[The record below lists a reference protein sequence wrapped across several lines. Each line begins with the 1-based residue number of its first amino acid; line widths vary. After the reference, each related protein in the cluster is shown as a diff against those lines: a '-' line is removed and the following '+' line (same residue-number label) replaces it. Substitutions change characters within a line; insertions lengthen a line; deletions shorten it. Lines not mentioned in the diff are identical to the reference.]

1 MITYPYLSETAQSRI
16 STDSFYGYNNKLR
29 VSDGEWNYTHNIT
42 GDHFPLFAN
51 RHKRGIVSEFAAP
64 QGIVAKDALAVVDNG
79 KLYYNGYE
87 IEGFGLAADGVKQ
100 LVSMGAYL
108 VIFPDKVYLNTQ
120 DLTEFGSLEQKFETT
135 GESQLIMC
143 DINGNDYATPVTSTS
158 APNNPSNKALW
169 LDISETPSSLKQYSE
184 DTEAWITIPTVYTK
198 ISSADIGKAF
208 EVYDGV
214 QISGI
219 THAEDETESVSE
231 QLDALNG
238 SKIIYAKDNDYIVVV
253 GLLDHTYTI
262 ESTITVHR
270 KCPDM
275 DYVCEAGNRLW
286 GCKYGLVDGEPVNE
300 LYCCVLGDFKNW
312 EQYLGLST
320 DSWRASVGSDGQF
333 TGAINH
339 LGYPTFF
346 KENIMHRIAVSSS
359 GAHGVSDVVC
369 RGVQKGSWRSLQI
382 VNEVL
387 YYKSRSDVCAFDGS
401 LPVSVSEAL
410 GEEKYYDAVAGVFGQ
425 KYYISMKNAAGQ
437 YSLFLYDVQRGLWL
451 REDELEAIMF
461 CAQDDE
467 LFCIDAS
474 TKQLLAMNG
483 TQGTPEESV
492 PWEAVSGIMYYE
504 TPDHK
509 YLSRYNIRLQMKQG
523 ASLEIAFKYD
533 GDSGWESGGA
543 VKFTGHKTFT
553 LPVRPRRCDHLQMR
567 LKGTGD
573 VRIFSITRIFEQ
585 GSDE

>member
-1 MITYPYLSETAQSRI
+1 MITYPYLSEVPQTRV
-16 STDSFYGYNNKLR
+16 STETFYGYNNKPL
-29 VSDGEWNYTHNIT
+29 VSDGEWSHTHNIT
-42 GDHFPLFAN
+42 GDYYPLFAN
-51 RHKRGIVSEFAAP
+51 RRKQGIVSTFASP
-64 QGIVAKDALAVVDNG
+64 QGVAAKDALAVVDNG

-87 IEGFGLAADGVKQ
+87 IEGLELSNDGVKQ

-120 DLTEFGSLEQKFETT
+120 DLTEFGSLEQMFETT
-135 GESQLIMC
+135 GSSELTMC
-143 DINGNDYATPVTSTS
+143 DINGNDYATPTTSSS
-158 APNNPSNKALW
+158 APSNPSNKALW
-169 LDISETPSSLKQYSE
+169 LDISETPISLKQYSE
-184 DTEAWITIPTVYTK
+184 DGDIWVVIPTVYTK
-198 ISSADIGKAF
+198 ITSPNIGKAF

-219 THAEDETESVSE
+219 TYDEEDKY
-231 QLDALNG
+231 LKDLNG
-238 SKIIYAKDNDYIVVV
+238 SKVIFARGDDYIVVV
-253 GLLDHTYTI
+253 GLLDHSYTI
-262 ESTITVHR
+262 ESAITVHR

-286 GCKYGLVDGEPVNE
+286 GCKYGLVNGEPINE

-320 DSWRASVGSDGQF
+320 DAWRASVGSDGQF

-346 KENIMHRIAVSSS
+346 KENIMHRISISSS

-387 YYKSRSDVCAFDGS
+387 YYKSRNDVCAFDGS

-410 GEEKYYDAVAGVFGQ
+410 GEAKYYDAVAGVFGQ
-425 KYYISMKNAAGQ
+425 KYYISMKDEVGLYN
-437 YSLFLYDVQRGLWL
+437 LFLYDVQRGLWF
-451 REDELEAIMF
+451 RQDNLEAVMF
-461 CAQDDE
+461 CTQDDE
-467 LFCIDAS
+467 LYCIDA
-474 TKQLLAMNG
+474 KEKNLVAMNG
-483 TQGTPEESV
+483 TQGVPEEAVS
-492 PWEAVSGIMYYE
+492 WEATSGIMYYK

-509 YLSRYNIRLQMKQG
+509 YLSRYNIRLQMKEG
-523 ASLEIAFKYD
+523 ATLEIDFKYD
-533 GDSGWESGGA
+533 SDNVWESGGT
-543 VKFTGHKTFT
+543 VKFTGHRAFT

-573 VRIFSITRIFEQ
+573 IKIFSITRIFEQ
-585 GSDE
+585 GTDE